1 MRTIQWLWRIRSLPK
16 LKAPYQLIKRTLLD
30 PRNKPTAR
38 ACSWSESLRRAAT
51 CHYHSKVHG
60 KLKFSLKIAQ
70 LTALLISLT
79 CTLHAQQKSDASQ
92 SPVNAA
98 AYRVGERLTY
108 NVSFSQF
115 VSAAHV
121 ELFVAGRGTFFNRE
135 GIQLRAHA
143 ETSGVVNVAVVAVT
157 YDYTTYVDPA
167 TGLPFR
173 AQQLVREAD
182 RTFDSAS
189 DYNQPAGISALPA
202 QAGTG
207 VSPGTYDLLSALY
220 RVRALPLVDGAS
232 YFITVRNAGDEYQAE
247 VKVTG
252 HQVIKTG
259 VGSFST
265 VITRLNVKGGHEENI
280 RIYFSD
286 DERHV
291 PVLVTA
297 KQQYGE
303 IRAEL
308 VASEFVAP
316 PKPSPAKALPTPP
329 PTTAPDLRVPGTPQ
343 RTAGGNQSSPASAE
357 GGDTLPPDLPF
368 KVGEQLN
375 YQVYLANGAQPVGT
389 ISFAVR
395 ARGRYFNLNGLFFSA
410 SAQTSGALARAF
422 PVGDQVNSYV
432 DPATLLPFRTEL
444 SMSEG
449 KHRTNRSYNLD
460 QNRGA
465 AVSDS
470 RERIDIPVGTHDLVS
485 LVYAI
490 RTFSLT
496 PPKRNA
502 ISIMATARPRTL
514 FITSLRREMIEVSG
528 QSISA
533 IQLSLTT
540 DDPQADKLQMRMWV
554 GDDTRHLPLR
564 FTAVTELG
572 PVRAD
577 LVIVPAPPQ

>member
-1 MRTIQWLWRIRSLPK
+1 M
-16 LKAPYQLIKRTLLD
+16 KRTLLN
-30 PRNKPTAR
+30 RGNKLAAKAFR
-38 ACSWSESLRRAAT
+38 LSESLRRAAA

-60 KLKFSLKIAQ
+60 QLKFSIRIAQ

-79 CTLHAQQKSDASQ
+79 CTLHAQQKSEASQ
-92 SPVNAA
+92 SPFNAA

-121 ELFVAGRGTFFNRE
+121 ELLVAGRGTFFNRE

-143 ETSGVVNVAVVAVT
+143 ETSGVVNVAVFAINN
-157 YDYTTYVDPA
+157 DYATDVDPA

-173 AQQLVREAD
+173 AQQVVRAAD
-182 RTFDSAS
+182 RASDSTS
-189 DYNQPAGISALPA
+189 DYNQPAGIAALPSPP
-202 QAGTG
+202 GTG
-207 VSPGTYDLLSALY
+207 VFSGTYDLLSALY

-232 YFITVRNAGDEYQAE
+232 YFVTVRNAADEYQAE

-259 VGSFST
+259 VGSFNT
-265 VITRLNVKGGHEENI
+265 IVTRVMVKGRHDDNL

-291 PVLVTA
+291 PVIATA
-297 KQQYGE
+297 KSQGGE

-308 VASEFVAP
+308 VASEFVTAAR
-316 PKPSPAKALPTPP
+316 SGEAKAAATPTPI
-329 PTTAPDLRVPGTPQ
+329 TAPDLRIPGRPP
-343 RTAGGNQSSPASAE
+343 TAAGNNQPASPST
-357 GGDTLPPDLPF
+357 GTGDQLPPDLPF

-410 SAQTSGALARAF
+410 AAQTSGPGARAF
-422 PVGDQVNSYV
+422 PVNDLINSYV
-432 DPATLLPFRTEL
+432 DPTTLFPFRTEL
-444 SMSEG
+444 NMSEG
-449 KHRTNRSYNLD
+449 RHRTNRSYNLD

-465 AVSDS
+465 AVSES
-470 RERIDIPVGTHDLVS
+470 RERVEIPIGTHDLVS

-490 RTFSLT
+490 RTFDLS
-496 PPKRNA
+496 PQRQNA

-514 FITSLRREMIEVSG
+514 LVKSQRRETIELNG
-528 QSISA
+528 QKLPA
-533 IQLSLTT
+533 LFLTLTT

-554 GDDTRHLPLR
+554 GDDSRHLPLR

-577 LVIVPAPPQ
+577 LVIAPTVPQ

>member
-1 MRTIQWLWRIRSLPK
+1 
-16 LKAPYQLIKRTLLD
+16 
-30 PRNKPTAR
+30 
-38 ACSWSESLRRAAT
+38 LRRAAA

-60 KLKFSLKIAQ
+60 QLKFSLKIAQ

-79 CTLHAQQKSDASQ
+79 CTLYAQPKGEASQ

-121 ELFVAGRGTFFNRE
+121 ELLVAGRGMFFNRE

-143 ETSGVVNVAVVAVT
+143 ETSGVVNVAVFAINN
-157 YDYTTYVDPA
+157 DYTTYVDPA

-173 AQQLVREAD
+173 AQQVVREAD
-182 RTFDSAS
+182 RASDSAS
-189 DYNQPAGISALPA
+189 DYNQPAGIAALPST
-202 QAGTG
+202 AGTG
-207 VSPGTYDLLSALY
+207 VFSGTYDLVSALY

-265 VITRLNVKGGHEENI
+265 IVTRVNVKGRHDDYL

-291 PVLVTA
+291 PVIVTA
-297 KQQYGE
+297 KQQGGE

-308 VASEFVAP
+308 VASEFVTAP
-316 PKPSPAKALPTPP
+316 GPSQAKAAPTLPT
-329 PTTAPDLRVPGTPQ
+329 TTAPDLRIPRPPRT
-343 RTAGGNQSSPASAE
+343 TAGNNQSSSSSPEA
-357 GGDTLPPDLPF
+357 GDPLPPDLPF

-395 ARGRYFNLNGLFFSA
+395 ARGRYFNLNGLLFSA
-410 SAQTSGALARAF
+410 AAQTSGVGARAF
-422 PVGDQVNSYV
+422 PVNDQMNSYV
-432 DPATLLPFRTEL
+432 DPTSLFPFRTEL
-444 SMSEG
+444 NMSEG
-449 KHRTNRSYNLD
+449 RHRTNRSYNLD

-470 RERIDIPVGTHDLVS
+470 RERIDIPVGTHDLIS

-490 RTFSLT
+490 RTFNLT

-514 FITSLRREMIEVSG
+514 FITSLRRETIEVSG
-528 QSISA
+528 QKVSA

-540 DDPQADKLQMRMWV
+540 DDPQPDKLQMRMWV

-577 LVIVPAPPQ
+577 LMIVPPAPQ

>member
-1 MRTIQWLWRIRSLPK
+1 M
-16 LKAPYQLIKRTLLD
+16 
-30 PRNKPTAR
+30 
-38 ACSWSESLRRAAT
+38 RRATA

-60 KLKFSLKIAQ
+60 QLKFSLKIAQ
-70 LTALLISLT
+70 LTALLISLIG
-79 CTLHAQQKSDASQ
+79 TLHAQQNSEASQ

-121 ELFVAGRGTFFNRE
+121 ELLVAGRGMFFNRE

-143 ETSGVVNVAVVAVT
+143 ETSGVVNVAVFAINN
-157 YDYTTYVDPA
+157 DYTTYVDPA

-173 AQQLVREAD
+173 AQQVVREAD
-182 RTFDSAS
+182 RASDSAS
-189 DYNQPAGISALPA
+189 DYNQPAGIAALPST
-202 QAGTG
+202 AGTG
-207 VSPGTYDLLSALY
+207 VFSGTYDLVSALY

-265 VITRLNVKGGHEENI
+265 IVTRVNVKGRHDDNL

-291 PVLVTA
+291 PVIVTA
-297 KQQYGE
+297 KQQGGE

-308 VASEFVAP
+308 VASEFVTAP
-316 PKPSPAKALPTPP
+316 GPSQAKAAPTLPT
-329 PTTAPDLRVPGTPQ
+329 TTAPDLRIPRPP
-343 RTAGGNQSSPASAE
+343 RTTAANNQSSSSPPEA
-357 GGDTLPPDLPF
+357 GDPLPPDLPF

-395 ARGRYFNLNGLFFSA
+395 ARGRYFNLNGLLFSA
-410 SAQTSGALARAF
+410 AAQTSGVGARAF
-422 PVGDQVNSYV
+422 PVNDQMNSYV
-432 DPATLLPFRTEL
+432 DPTSLFPFRTEL
-444 SMSEG
+444 NMSEG
-449 KHRTNRSYNLD
+449 RHRTNRSYNLD

-470 RERIDIPVGTHDLVS
+470 RERIDIPVGTHDLIS

-490 RTFSLT
+490 RTFNLT

-514 FITSLRREMIEVSG
+514 FITSLRRETIEVSG
-528 QSISA
+528 QKVSA

-540 DDPQADKLQMRMWV
+540 DDPQPDKLQMRMWV

-577 LVIVPAPPQ
+577 LMIVPPAPQ

>member
-1 MRTIQWLWRIRSLPK
+1 MRRV
-16 LKAPYQLIKRTLLD
+16 
-30 PRNKPTAR
+30 
-38 ACSWSESLRRAAT
+38 AA

-60 KLKFSLKIAQ
+60 QLKFSLKIAQ
-70 LTALLISLT
+70 LTALLVSLT
-79 CTLHAQQKSDASQ
+79 FTVHAQEKSAASQ
-92 SPVNAA
+92 SPFSPV

-143 ETSGVVNVAVVAVT
+143 ETNGVVNVAVFALNNDYVT
-157 YDYTTYVDPA
+157 YVNPTTGVPYR
-167 TGLPFR
+167 L
-173 AQQLVREAD
+173 QQVVREAD
-182 RTFDSAS
+182 RTSDSAS
-189 DYNQPAGISALPA
+189 DYNQPAGIAALPST
-202 QAGTG
+202 AGTG
-207 VSPGTYDLLSALY
+207 VFAGTYDWLSALY

-232 YFITVRNAGDEYQAE
+232 YVITVHNAGEEFQAE

-252 HQVIKTG
+252 HEVIKTG
-259 VGSFST
+259 VGFFNT
-265 VITRLNVKGGHEENI
+265 VVTRVNVKGRHDDNL
-280 RIYFSD
+280 RMYFSD

-291 PVLVTA
+291 PVIVTA
-297 KQQYGE
+297 KLQGGE

-308 VASEFVAP
+308 VASEFVTGLR
-316 PKPSPAKALPTPP
+316 SVEAKAAPTPT
-329 PTTAPDLRVPGTPQ
+329 PTTAPDLRIPVTPQ
-343 RTAGGNQSSPASAE
+343 TTPASKSSPTSADT
-357 GGDTLPPDLPF
+357 GDPLAPDLPF

-395 ARGRYFNLNGLFFSA
+395 ARGRYFNLNGLLFSA
-410 SAQTSGALARAF
+410 SAQTSGAGARAF
-422 PVGDQVNSYV
+422 PVNDLINSYV
-432 DPATLLPFRTEL
+432 DPATLFPFRTEL
-444 SMSEG
+444 NMNEG
-449 KHRTNRSYNLD
+449 RHRTNRSYNLD

-470 RERIDIPVGTHDLVS
+470 RERVDIPVGTHDLIS

-490 RTFSLT
+490 RTFNLT

-514 FITSLRREMIEVSG
+514 VVTSLRRETIEVSG
-528 QSISA
+528 QKVSA

-540 DDPQADKLQMRMWV
+540 DDPQPDKLQMRMWI
-554 GDDTRHLPLR
+554 GDDPRHLPLR
-564 FTAVTELG
+564 FTAVTEMG

-577 LVIVPAPPQ
+577 LVIVPAAPQ

>member
-1 MRTIQWLWRIRSLPK
+1 
-16 LKAPYQLIKRTLLD
+16 
-30 PRNKPTAR
+30 
-38 ACSWSESLRRAAT
+38 
-51 CHYHSKVHG
+51 VHG
-60 KLKFSLKIAQ
+60 QLNFSLKIAQ

-79 CTLHAQQKSDASQ
+79 GTLHAQQKSEASQ
-92 SPVNAA
+92 SPFNAA

-121 ELFVAGRGTFFNRE
+121 ELLVAGRGTFFNRE

-143 ETSGVVNVAVVAVT
+143 ETNGVVNVAVFAINS
-157 YDYTTYVDPA
+157 DYTTYVDPA

-173 AQQLVREAD
+173 AQEVVRGAS
-182 RTFDSAS
+182 RTSDSAS
-189 DYNQPAGISALPA
+189 DSNQPAGIAALPLP
-202 QAGTG
+202 AGTG
-207 VSPGTYDLLSALY
+207 IFPGTYDLLSALY

-232 YFITVRNAGDEYQAE
+232 YLVTLRNAGDEYQAE

-265 VITRLNVKGGHEENI
+265 VVTRVSVKGRHDDNI
-280 RIYFSD
+280 RVYFSD

-291 PVLVTA
+291 PVIVTA
-297 KQQYGE
+297 KQQGGE

-308 VASEFVAP
+308 VASEFIAAPRPGDAKAPRPPPATAVPDPRIPVAP
-316 PKPSPAKALPTPP
+316 Q
-329 PTTAPDLRVPGTPQ
+329 TTAER
-343 RTAGGNQSSPASAE
+343 NQSSPSSAE
-357 GGDTLPPDLPF
+357 ARDPLPPDLPF

-395 ARGRYFNLNGLFFSA
+395 ARGRYFNLNGLFLSA
-410 SAQTSGALARAF
+410 AAQTSGAGARLF
-422 PVGDQVNSYV
+422 PVSDQVNSYV
-432 DPATLLPFRTEL
+432 DPTSLLPFRTEL
-444 SMSEG
+444 NMSEG
-449 KHRTNRSYNLD
+449 RHRTNRSYNLD

-465 AVSDS
+465 AVADN
-470 RERIDIPVGTHDLVS
+470 RERIDIPVGTHDLLS

-490 RTFSLT
+490 RTFDLSR
-496 PPKRNA
+496 KNNA

-514 FITSLRREMIEVSG
+514 VITSLRRETIEVSG
-528 QSISA
+528 QKVSA

-540 DDPQADKLQMRMWV
+540 DDPQADKLQIRMWV

>member
-1 MRTIQWLWRIRSLPK
+1 M
-16 LKAPYQLIKRTLLD
+16 
-30 PRNKPTAR
+30 
-38 ACSWSESLRRAAT
+38 RRAGA

-60 KLKFSLKIAQ
+60 QLKFSLKIAQ
-70 LTALLISLT
+70 LTVLLISLT
-79 CTLHAQQKSDASQ
+79 GPLHAQQKSEASQ
-92 SPVNAA
+92 SPFNPA

-143 ETSGVVNVAVVAVT
+143 ETSGVVNVAVFAINN
-157 YDYTTYVDPA
+157 DYATYVDPA
-167 TGLPFR
+167 TGFPFR
-173 AQQLVREAD
+173 VQQVVREAG
-182 RTFDSAS
+182 RASDSTS
-189 DYNQPAGISALPA
+189 DYNQPAGIAALPSPA
-202 QAGTG
+202 ATG
-207 VSPGTYDLLSALY
+207 VFSGAYDLLSALY
-220 RVRALPLVDGAS
+220 RVRALPLADGAS
-232 YFITVRNAGDEYQAE
+232 YFITVHNAGDEYQAE

-259 VGSFST
+259 VGSFNT
-265 VITRLNVKGGHEENI
+265 IVTRVNVKGRHDDNL

-291 PVLVTA
+291 PVIVTA
-297 KQQYGE
+297 KQQGGE

-308 VASEFVAP
+308 VASEFVTAP
-316 PKPSPAKALPTPP
+316 GRGEAKAAPTPTP
-329 PTTAPDLRVPGTPQ
+329 ITAPDLRIPVRPQ
-343 RTAGGNQSSPASAE
+343 TTTANNQSSSSATE
-357 GGDTLPPDLPF
+357 SGDPLPPDLPF

-395 ARGRYFNLNGLFFSA
+395 ARGRYFNLNGLLFSA
-410 SAQTSGALARAF
+410 AAQTSGPGARAF
-422 PVGDQVNSYV
+422 PVNDLINSYV
-432 DPATLLPFRTEL
+432 DPATLFPFRTEL
-444 SMSEG
+444 NMNEG
-449 KHRTNRSYNLD
+449 RHRTSRSYNLD

-470 RERIDIPVGTHDLVS
+470 RERIDIPVGTHDLIS

-490 RTFSLT
+490 RTFNLT

-514 FITSLRREMIEVSG
+514 FVTSLRRETIEVSG
-528 QSISA
+528 QKVSA

-577 LVIVPAPPQ
+577 LVIVPTTPQ

>member
-1 MRTIQWLWRIRSLPK
+1 
-16 LKAPYQLIKRTLLD
+16 
-30 PRNKPTAR
+30 
-38 ACSWSESLRRAAT
+38 
-51 CHYHSKVHG
+51 VHG
-60 KLKFSLKIAQ
+60 QLKFSLKIAQ

-79 CTLHAQQKSDASQ
+79 GTLHAQQKSEASQ
-92 SPVNAA
+92 SPFNAA

-121 ELFVAGRGTFFNRE
+121 ELLVAARGTFFNRE

-143 ETSGVVNVAVVAVT
+143 ETSGVVNVAVFAINN
-157 YDYTTYVDPA
+157 DYTTYVDPA

-182 RTFDSAS
+182 RSSDSAS
-189 DYNQPAGISALPA
+189 DYNQPAGIAALPSP
-202 QAGTG
+202 AGTG
-207 VSPGTYDLLSALY
+207 VFAGTYDLLSALY

-247 VKVTG
+247 VRVTG

-259 VGSFST
+259 VGSFNT
-265 VITRLNVKGGHEENI
+265 IVTRLNVKGRHDDNI

-297 KQQYGE
+297 KQQGSE

-308 VASEFVAP
+308 VASEFVSPPRPSEAKAS
-316 PKPSPAKALPTPP
+316 PKPAPTSV
-329 PTTAPDLRVPGTPQ
+329 PDPRIPITP
-343 RTAGGNQSSPASAE
+343 RTAAGNNQPSPSSAE
-357 GGDTLPPDLPF
+357 TSDPLPPDLPF

-375 YQVYLANGAQPVGT
+375 YQVYLANSAQLVGT

-410 SAQTSGALARAF
+410 SAQTSGAGARAF
-422 PVGDQVNSYV
+422 PVNDQINSYV
-432 DPATLLPFRTEL
+432 DPTTLLPFRTEL
-444 SMSEG
+444 GMSEG

-470 RERIDIPVGTHDLVS
+470 RERIDIPVGTHDLIS

-490 RTFSLT
+490 RTFNLT

-502 ISIMATARPRTL
+502 ISILATARPRTL
-514 FITSLRREMIEVSG
+514 FITSLRRETIEVSG
-528 QSISA
+528 QNVSA

-540 DDPQADKLQMRMWV
+540 DDPQGDKLQIRIWV

-577 LVIVPAPPQ
+577 LVIVPATPQ

>member
-1 MRTIQWLWRIRSLPK
+1 M
-16 LKAPYQLIKRTLLD
+16 
-30 PRNKPTAR
+30 
-38 ACSWSESLRRAAT
+38 
-51 CHYHSKVHG
+51 
-60 KLKFSLKIAQ
+60 
-70 LTALLISLT
+70 
-79 CTLHAQQKSDASQ
+79 
-92 SPVNAA
+92 
-98 AYRVGERLTY
+98 
-108 NVSFSQF
+108 
-115 VSAAHV
+115 
-121 ELFVAGRGTFFNRE
+121 
-135 GIQLRAHA
+135 
-143 ETSGVVNVAVVAVT
+143 NVAVFAINN
-157 YDYTTYVDPA
+157 DYTTYVDPA

-173 AQQLVREAD
+173 AQQVVREAD
-182 RTFDSAS
+182 RTSDSAS
-189 DYNQPAGISALPA
+189 DYNQPAGIAALPS

-207 VSPGTYDLLSALY
+207 VFPGTYDLVSALY

-232 YFITVRNAGDEYQAE
+232 YFITIRNAGDEYQAE
-247 VKVTG
+247 VKVSG

-259 VGSFST
+259 VGSFNT
-265 VITRLNVKGGHEENI
+265 VVTRVNVKGRHDNNL

-291 PVLVTA
+291 PVIVTA
-297 KQQYGE
+297 KEQSGE

-308 VASEFVAP
+308 VASEFVTAAR
-316 PKPSPAKALPTPP
+316 PSEAKASPTPT
-329 PTTAPDLRVPGTPQ
+329 PTSVPDPRIPATP
-343 RTAGGNQSSPASAE
+343 RTAGNRQRSPSSAE
-357 GGDTLPPDLPF
+357 AGDPLPPDLPF

-395 ARGRYFNLNGLFFSA
+395 ARGRYFNLNGLLFSA
-410 SAQTSGALARAF
+410 SAQTSGAGARAF
-422 PVGDQVNSYV
+422 PVNDQVNSYV
-432 DPATLLPFRTEL
+432 DPTSLLPFRTEL
-444 SMSEG
+444 NMSEG
-449 KHRTNRSYNLD
+449 RHRTNRSYNLD

-490 RTFSLT
+490 RTFNLT

-514 FITSLRREMIEVSG
+514 FVTSLRRETIEVSG
-528 QSISA
+528 QNISA

-577 LVIVPAPPQ
+577 LVIVPARPQ

>member
-1 MRTIQWLWRIRSLPK
+1 
-16 LKAPYQLIKRTLLD
+16 
-30 PRNKPTAR
+30 
-38 ACSWSESLRRAAT
+38 LRRVAAY
-51 CHYHSKVHG
+51 HYHSKVHG
-60 KLKFSLKIAQ
+60 QLKFSLKIAQ

-79 CTLHAQQKSDASQ
+79 GTLHAQQKNAASQ
-92 SPVNAA
+92 SPFNPA

-115 VSAAHV
+115 VSAAHI

-143 ETSGVVNVAVVAVT
+143 ETNGVVNVAVFAINN
-157 YDYTTYVDPA
+157 DYATYVDPA

-173 AQQLVREAD
+173 AQQVVREAG
-182 RTFDSAS
+182 RASDSTT
-189 DYNQPAGISALPA
+189 DYNQPAGIAALPSP
-202 QAGTG
+202 AGTG
-207 VSPGTYDLLSALY
+207 VFAGTYDLLSALY

-232 YFITVRNAGDEYQAE
+232 YLITVQNAGNEYQAE

-259 VGSFST
+259 VGSFNT
-265 VITRLNVKGGHEENI
+265 IVTRLNVKGWHDDNT
-280 RIYFSD
+280 RMYFSD

-291 PVLVTA
+291 PVIVTA
-297 KQQYGE
+297 KQQGGE

-308 VASEFVAP
+308 VASELVTAP
-316 PKPSPAKALPTPP
+316 GRGEAKAAPTPK
-329 PTTAPDLRVPGTPQ
+329 PTTAPDLRIPVTPP
-343 RTAGGNQSSPASAE
+343 TTNNQSSSSSTDP
-357 GGDTLPPDLPF
+357 GDPLPPDLPF

-375 YQVYLANGAQPVGT
+375 YQVFLANGAQPVGT

-395 ARGRYFNLNGLFFSA
+395 ARGRYFNLNGLLFSA
-410 SAQTSGALARAF
+410 AAQTSGAGARAF
-422 PVGDQVNSYV
+422 PVNDLINSYV
-432 DPATLLPFRTEL
+432 DPTTLFPFRTEL
-444 SMSEG
+444 GMSEG
-449 KHRTNRSYNLD
+449 RHRTNRSYNLD

-470 RERIDIPVGTHDLVS
+470 RERVDIPVGTHDLIS

-490 RTFSLT
+490 RTFNLT

-514 FITSLRREMIEVSG
+514 FVTSLRRETIEVSG
-528 QSISA
+528 QKISA

-540 DDPQADKLQMRMWV
+540 DDAQPDKLQMRMWV

-577 LVIVPAPPQ
+577 LVIAPTTSQ

>member
-1 MRTIQWLWRIRSLPK
+1 
-16 LKAPYQLIKRTLLD
+16 
-30 PRNKPTAR
+30 
-38 ACSWSESLRRAAT
+38 
-51 CHYHSKVHG
+51 VHG
-60 KLKFSLKIAQ
+60 QLKFSLKLAQ
-70 LTALLISLT
+70 LLVLLISLT
-79 CTLHAQQKSDASQ
+79 CALHAQQKSEASQ
-92 SPVNAA
+92 SPFNAA
-98 AYRVGERLTY
+98 AFRVGERLTY

-143 ETSGVVNVAVVAVT
+143 ETSGVVNVAVFAINN
-157 YDYTTYVDPA
+157 DYTTYVDPA

-173 AQQLVREAD
+173 AQQAVREAD
-182 RTFDSAS
+182 RMSDSAS
-189 DYNQPAGISALPA
+189 DYNQPAGIAALPS

-207 VSPGTYDLLSALY
+207 VFPGTYDLLSALY
-220 RVRALPLVDGAS
+220 RVRALPLVDGAA
-232 YFITVRNAGDEYQAE
+232 YFITVRNAGDEYKVE
-247 VKVTG
+247 VKVAG

-259 VGSFST
+259 VGSFNT
-265 VITRLNVKGGHEENI
+265 IVTRVNVKGRHDDNI

-291 PVLVTA
+291 PVIVTA
-297 KQQYGE
+297 KQQGGE

-316 PKPSPAKALPTPP
+316 PKSSEAKVSPKPT
-329 PTTAPDLRVPGTPQ
+329 PTTAPDPRIPLTPRTTPGT
-343 RTAGGNQSSPASAE
+343 NQPSPSSAE
-357 GGDTLPPDLPF
+357 ASDPLPADLPF

-375 YQVYLANGAQPVGT
+375 YQVYLANSAQPVGT

-395 ARGRYFNLNGLFFSA
+395 ARGRYFNLNGLFLSA
-410 SAQTSGALARAF
+410 AAQTSGPGARLF
-422 PVGDQVNSYV
+422 PVSDQVNSYV
-432 DPATLLPFRTEL
+432 DPTSLLPFRTEL
-444 SMSEG
+444 NMSEG
-449 KHRTNRSYNLD
+449 RHRTSRSYNLD

-465 AVSDS
+465 AVADN

-490 RTFSLT
+490 RTFDLSR
-496 PPKRNA
+496 KHNA

-514 FITSLRREMIEVSG
+514 VITSLRRETIEVGG
-528 QSISA
+528 QKVAA

-577 LVIVPAPPQ
+577 LVIVPTTPQ

>member
-1 MRTIQWLWRIRSLPK
+1 M
-16 LKAPYQLIKRTLLD
+16 
-30 PRNKPTAR
+30 
-38 ACSWSESLRRAAT
+38 
-51 CHYHSKVHG
+51 HG
-60 KLKFSLKIAQ
+60 QLKFSLKIAQ
-70 LTALLISLT
+70 LTALLISLS
-79 CTLHAQQKSDASQ
+79 CTLHAQQKSEASP
-92 SPVNAA
+92 SPFNAA

-121 ELFVAGRGTFFNRE
+121 ELLVAGRGTFFNRE

-143 ETSGVVNVAVVAVT
+143 ETSGVVNVAVFAINN
-157 YDYTTYVDPA
+157 DYTTYVDPA

-173 AQQLVREAD
+173 AQQVVREAH
-182 RTFDSAS
+182 RTSDSAS

-202 QAGTG
+202 QTGTG
-207 VSPGTYDLLSALY
+207 VFPGTYDLLSALY

-247 VKVTG
+247 VRVTG

-265 VITRLNVKGGHEENI
+265 IVTRLNVKNRHDDNI

-291 PVLVTA
+291 PVIVTA
-297 KQQYGE
+297 KQQGGE

-316 PKPSPAKALPTPP
+316 PKPSEAKASPTPP
-329 PTTAPDLRVPGTPQ
+329 RTAPDLRIPATP
-343 RTAGGNQSSPASAE
+343 RTTAGRNQSSPTSAE
-357 GGDTLPPDLPF
+357 AGDPLPPDLPF

-395 ARGRYFNLNGLFFSA
+395 AHGRYFNLDGLFFSA
-410 SAQTSGALARAF
+410 AAQTSGAGARVF
-422 PVGDQVNSYV
+422 PVSDQINSYV
-432 DPATLLPFRTEL
+432 DPTTLLPFRTEL
-444 SMSEG
+444 NMSEG
-449 KHRTNRSYNLD
+449 RHRTNRSYNLD

-502 ISIMATARPRTL
+502 ISILATARPRTL
-514 FITSLRREMIEVSG
+514 FITSLRRETIEVSG
-528 QSISA
+528 QKVSA

-540 DDPQADKLQMRMWV
+540 DDPQADKLQIRMWV
-554 GDDTRHLPLR
+554 GDDPRHLPLR

-577 LVIVPAPPQ
+577 LVIVPATPQ

>member
-1 MRTIQWLWRIRSLPK
+1 M
-16 LKAPYQLIKRTLLD
+16 
-30 PRNKPTAR
+30 
-38 ACSWSESLRRAAT
+38 RRAAA

-60 KLKFSLKIAQ
+60 QLKFSLKISQ

-79 CTLHAQQKSDASQ
+79 CTLHAQQKSEASQ
-92 SPVNAA
+92 SPFNAA

-121 ELFVAGRGTFFNRE
+121 ELFVAGWGTFFNRE

-143 ETSGVVNVAVVAVT
+143 ETNGVVNVALFAINN
-157 YDYTTYVDPA
+157 DYATYVDPA

-173 AQQLVREAD
+173 AQQVVREAD
-182 RTFDSAS
+182 RTSDSAS
-189 DYNQPAGISALPA
+189 DYNQPAGIAALPSP
-202 QAGTG
+202 AGTG
-207 VSPGTYDLLSALY
+207 VFPGTYDLLSALY

-247 VKVTG
+247 VKITG

-259 VGSFST
+259 VGSFNT
-265 VITRLNVKGGHEENI
+265 IVTRVTVKGRHDDDV

-291 PVLVTA
+291 PVIVTA
-297 KQQYGE
+297 KRQGSE

-308 VASEFVAP
+308 VASEFVTAP
-316 PKPSPAKALPTPP
+316 GPREAKPSPKPT
-329 PTTAPDLRVPGTPQ
+329 PTTAPDLRIPVKPQ
-343 RTAGGNQSSPASAE
+343 TRTAGNQSSPSSAE
-357 GGDTLPPDLPF
+357 AGDPLPPDLPF

-410 SAQTSGALARAF
+410 AAQTSGAGARAF
-422 PVGDQVNSYV
+422 PVNDQINSYV

-490 RTFSLT
+490 RTFNLT

-502 ISIMATARPRTL
+502 ISILATARPRTL
-514 FITSLRREMIEVSG
+514 FVTSLRRETIEVSG
-528 QSISA
+528 QQVSA

-540 DDPQADKLQMRMWV
+540 DDPQGDKLQMRMWV

-572 PVRAD
+572 LVRAD
-577 LVIVPAPPQ
+577 LVIVPTTPQ

>member
-1 MRTIQWLWRIRSLPK
+1 
-16 LKAPYQLIKRTLLD
+16 
-30 PRNKPTAR
+30 
-38 ACSWSESLRRAAT
+38 LRRAAA

-60 KLKFSLKIAQ
+60 QLKFSLKIAQ

-79 CTLHAQQKSDASQ
+79 CTLHAQQKSETPQ

-121 ELFVAGRGTFFNRE
+121 ELLVAGRGMFFNRE

-143 ETSGVVNVAVVAVT
+143 ETSGVVNVAVFAINN
-157 YDYTTYVDPA
+157 DYTTYVDPA

-173 AQQLVREAD
+173 AQQVVREAD
-182 RTFDSAS
+182 RASDSAS
-189 DYNQPAGISALPA
+189 DYNQPAGIAALPST
-202 QAGTG
+202 AGTG
-207 VSPGTYDLLSALY
+207 VFSGTYDLVSALY
-220 RVRALPLVDGAS
+220 RVRALPLVDGVS

-247 VKVTG
+247 VRVTG
-252 HQVIKTG
+252 HQVVKTG

-265 VITRLNVKGGHEENI
+265 IVTRVNVKGRHDDNI

-291 PVLVTA
+291 PVIVTA
-297 KQQYGE
+297 KRQGGE

-308 VASEFVAP
+308 VASEFVTAP
-316 PKPSPAKALPTPP
+316 RPSETKASPIPP
-329 PTTAPDLRVPGTPQ
+329 PPTAPDLRIPARPQ
-343 RTAGGNQSSPASAE
+343 TTAGSNQSSSSSPEAGE
-357 GGDTLPPDLPF
+357 PLPPDLPF

-375 YQVYLANGAQPVGT
+375 YRVYLANGAQPVGT

-395 ARGRYFNLNGLFFSA
+395 ARGRYFNLNGLLFSA
-410 SAQTSGALARAF
+410 AAQTSGAGARAF
-422 PVGDQVNSYV
+422 PVNDQMNSYV
-432 DPATLLPFRTEL
+432 DPTSLLPFRTEL
-444 SMSEG
+444 NMSEG
-449 KHRTNRSYNLD
+449 RHRTNRSYNLD

-470 RERIDIPVGTHDLVS
+470 RERIDIPVGTHDLIS

-490 RTFSLT
+490 RTFNLT

-514 FITSLRREMIEVSG
+514 FITSLRRETIEVSG
-528 QSISA
+528 QKVSA

-577 LVIVPAPPQ
+577 LMIVPPTPQ

>member
-1 MRTIQWLWRIRSLPK
+1 MRH
-16 LKAPYQLIKRTLLD
+16 
-30 PRNKPTAR
+30 
-38 ACSWSESLRRAAT
+38 AAA
-51 CHYHSKVHG
+51 CHYHSKVQG
-60 KLKFSLKIAQ
+60 QLKFSRKIAQ

-79 CTLHAQQKSDASQ
+79 CTLHAQQKSEASQ
-92 SPVNAA
+92 SPFNDA

-121 ELFVAGRGTFFNRE
+121 ELLVAGRGTFFNRDA
-135 GIQLRAHA
+135 IQLRAHA
-143 ETSGVVNVAVVAVT
+143 ETSGVVNVAVFAINN
-157 YDYTTYVDPA
+157 DYTTYVDPT

-173 AQQLVREAD
+173 AQKVVREAN
-182 RTFDSAS
+182 RTSDSAS
-189 DYNQPAGISALPA
+189 DYNQPAGIAALPS
-202 QAGTG
+202 QAGPG
-207 VSPGTYDLLSALY
+207 VFPGTYDLLSALY

-232 YFITVRNAGDEYQAE
+232 YFITVRNGGDEYQAE

-265 VITRLNVKGGHEENI
+265 IVTRLNVKNRHDDNI

-291 PVLVTA
+291 PVIVTA
-297 KQQYGE
+297 KQQGGE

-316 PKPSPAKALPTPP
+316 PKPSEAKASPTPL
-329 PTTAPDLRVPGTPQ
+329 TTAPDLRIPVTPQ
-343 RTAGGNQSSPASAE
+343 PTAGRNQSSSSSAE
-357 GGDTLPPDLPF
+357 AGDPLPPDLPF

-375 YQVYLANGAQPVGT
+375 YQVYLANSAQPVGT

-395 ARGRYFNLNGLFFSA
+395 ARGRYFNLNGLLFSA
-410 SAQTSGALARAF
+410 AAQTSGSGAQVF
-422 PVGDQVNSYV
+422 PVNDQINSYV
-432 DPATLLPFRTEL
+432 NPTTLLPFRTEL
-444 SMSEG
+444 TMSEG

-465 AVSDS
+465 ALSDS

-490 RTFSLT
+490 RTFNLT

-502 ISIMATARPRTL
+502 ISILATARPRTL
-514 FITSLRREMIEVSG
+514 FITSLRRETIEVSG
-528 QSISA
+528 QTVSA

-540 DDPQADKLQMRMWV
+540 DDPQADKLQIRMWV

-577 LVIVPAPPQ
+577 LVIVPASPQ

>member
-1 MRTIQWLWRIRSLPK
+1 
-16 LKAPYQLIKRTLLD
+16 
-30 PRNKPTAR
+30 
-38 ACSWSESLRRAAT
+38 LRRAAA
-51 CHYHSKVHG
+51 CHYHSKVHR

-70 LTALLISLT
+70 LTALLVSLT
-79 CTLHAQQKSDASQ
+79 CTVNAQQKSEASQ
-92 SPVNAA
+92 SPFNAA

-121 ELFVAGRGTFFNRE
+121 ELFVAGRGTFFDRE

-143 ETSGVVNVAVVAVT
+143 ETSGVVNVAVFAINN
-157 YDYTTYVDPA
+157 DYTTFVDPA

-173 AQQLVREAD
+173 TQQVVREAD
-182 RTFDSAS
+182 RTSDSAS
-189 DYNQPAGISALPA
+189 DYNQPAGIAALPA
-202 QAGTG
+202 QAGAG
-207 VSPGTYDLLSALY
+207 VFPGRYDLLSALY

-247 VKVTG
+247 VKVSG

-265 VITRLNVKGGHEENI
+265 IVTRLSVKGRHDDNI

-286 DERHV
+286 DERHL
-291 PVLVTA
+291 PVIVTA
-297 KQQYGE
+297 KQQGGE

-316 PKPSPAKALPTPP
+316 PRPREARASPTPP
-329 PTTAPDLRVPGTPQ
+329 TTSVPDPRIPVTPQTTAGR
-343 RTAGGNQSSPASAE
+343 NQSSPSSPE
-357 GGDTLPPDLPF
+357 TGDPLPPDLPF

-375 YQVYLANGAQPVGT
+375 YQVYLANAPQTVGT

-395 ARGRYFNLNGLFFSA
+395 ARGRYFNLNGLLFSA
-410 SAQTSGALARAF
+410 AAQTSGAGARAF
-422 PVGDQVNSYV
+422 PVNDQINSYV
-432 DPATLLPFRTEL
+432 DPTTLFPFRTEL

-465 AVSDS
+465 GYVSDS

-490 RTFSLT
+490 RTFNLT

-502 ISIMATARPRTL
+502 ISILATARPRTL
-514 FITSLRREMIEVSG
+514 FITSLRRETIEVSG
-528 QSISA
+528 QKVSA

-540 DDPQADKLQMRMWV
+540 DDPQTDRLQIRMWV
-554 GDDTRHLPLR
+554 GDDPRHLPLR

-577 LVIVPAPPQ
+577 LVIVPATPQ

>member
-1 MRTIQWLWRIRSLPK
+1 
-16 LKAPYQLIKRTLLD
+16 
-30 PRNKPTAR
+30 
-38 ACSWSESLRRAAT
+38 LRRVAA
-51 CHYHSKVHG
+51 CRYHSKVHG
-60 KLKFSLKIAQ
+60 QLKFSLKLAQ
-70 LTALLISLT
+70 LLVLLISLT
-79 CTLHAQQKSDASQ
+79 CTLHAQQKSEASQ
-92 SPVNAA
+92 SPFNAA

-143 ETSGVVNVAVVAVT
+143 ETNGVVNVAVFAINN
-157 YDYTTYVDPA
+157 DYTTYVDPA

-182 RTFDSAS
+182 RMSDSAS
-189 DYNQPAGISALPA
+189 DYNQPAGIAALPSP
-202 QAGTG
+202 AGTG
-207 VSPGTYDLLSALY
+207 VFPGTYDLLSALY

-232 YFITVRNAGDEYQAE
+232 YFIIVRNAGVEYKVE

-259 VGSFST
+259 VGSFNT
-265 VITRLNVKGGHEENI
+265 IATRVNVKGRHDDNI

-291 PVLVTA
+291 PVIVTA
-297 KQQYGE
+297 KEQGGE

-308 VASEFVAP
+308 VASEFVGP
-316 PKPSPAKALPTPP
+316 SKPSEAKASPTPP
-329 PTTAPDLRVPGTPQ
+329 ATSVPDPRIPVTP
-343 RTAGGNQSSPASAE
+343 RRSAGSKPPSSSAE
-357 GGDTLPPDLPF
+357 VGDPLPADLPF

-375 YQVYLANGAQPVGT
+375 YQVYLANSAQPVGT

-395 ARGRYFNLNGLFFSA
+395 ARGRYFNLNGLFLSA
-410 SAQTSGALARAF
+410 SAQTSGPGARLF
-422 PVGDQVNSYV
+422 PVSDQVNSYV
-432 DPATLLPFRTEL
+432 DPTSLLPFRTEL
-444 SMSEG
+444 NMSEG
-449 KHRTNRSYNLD
+449 RHRTNRSYNLD

-465 AVSDS
+465 AVADN

-490 RTFSLT
+490 RTFDLSR
-496 PPKRNA
+496 KHNA

-514 FITSLRREMIEVSG
+514 FITSLRRETIEVSG
-528 QSISA
+528 QKVSA

-577 LVIVPAPPQ
+577 LVIVPTTPQ

>member
-1 MRTIQWLWRIRSLPK
+1 M
-16 LKAPYQLIKRTLLD
+16 RTLLD
-30 PRNKPTAR
+30 PWNKPAAEAFR
-38 ACSWSESLRRAAT
+38 WIESLRRAAAYR
-51 CHYHSKVHG
+51 YHSKVQG
-60 KLKFSLKIAQ
+60 QLKFSLKIAQ
-70 LTALLISLT
+70 LTALLISLIG
-79 CTLHAQQKSDASQ
+79 TLHAQQKSEASQ
-92 SPVNAA
+92 SPFNTA

-121 ELFVAGRGTFFNRE
+121 ECLVAGRGTFFNRE

-143 ETSGVVNVAVVAVT
+143 ETSGVVNVAVFAINN
-157 YDYTTYVDPA
+157 DYATYVDPA

-173 AQQLVREAD
+173 AQQVVREAD
-182 RTFDSAS
+182 RTSDSAS
-189 DYNQPAGISALPA
+189 DYNQPAGIAALPSS
-202 QAGTG
+202 AGTG
-207 VSPGTYDLLSALY
+207 VFPGTYDLLSALY
-220 RVRALPLVDGAS
+220 RVRALPLVDGAA
-232 YFITVRNAGDEYQAE
+232 YFITVRNAGDEHQAE

-259 VGSFST
+259 VGSFNT
-265 VITRLNVKGGHEENI
+265 IVTRVKVKGRPDDNI

-297 KQQYGE
+297 KGQGSE

-308 VASEFVAP
+308 VASEFVTP
-316 PKPSPAKALPTPP
+316 PGPRGAKASPTPA
-329 PTTAPDLRVPGTPQ
+329 PTTAPDLRIPVKPQ
-343 RTAGGNQSSPASAE
+343 TTTGSNQASPSSAE
-357 GGDTLPPDLPF
+357 TGDPLPPDLPF

-375 YQVYLANGAQPVGT
+375 YQVYLASSAQPVGT

-395 ARGRYFNLNGLFFSA
+395 ARGRYFNLNGLFLSA
-410 SAQTSGALARAF
+410 AAQTSGAGARLF
-422 PVGDQVNSYV
+422 PVSDQVNSYV
-432 DPATLLPFRTEL
+432 DPTSLLPFRTEL

-449 KHRTNRSYNLD
+449 LHRTNRSYNLD

-465 AVSDS
+465 AVADN

-490 RTFSLT
+490 RTFDLSR
-496 PPKRNA
+496 KHNA

-514 FITSLRREMIEVSG
+514 VVTSLRRETIEVSG
-528 QSISA
+528 QKVSA

-577 LVIVPAPPQ
+577 LVIVPATPQ

>member
-1 MRTIQWLWRIRSLPK
+1 M
-16 LKAPYQLIKRTLLD
+16 
-30 PRNKPTAR
+30 
-38 ACSWSESLRRAAT
+38 
-51 CHYHSKVHG
+51 HG
-60 KLKFSLKIAQ
+60 KLRFSLKIAQ
-70 LTALLISLT
+70 LTALLVSLT
-79 CTLHAQQKSDASQ
+79 CTLNAQQKSEATQ
-92 SPVNAA
+92 SPFNAA

-121 ELFVAGRGTFFNRE
+121 ELYVAGRGTFFNRE

-143 ETSGVVNVAVVAVT
+143 ETTGVVNVALFAINN
-157 YDYTTYVDPA
+157 DYATYVDPA

-173 AQQLVREAD
+173 AQQVVREAG
-182 RTFDSAS
+182 RTSDSAS
-189 DYNQPAGISALPA
+189 DYNQPAGIAALPA
-202 QAGTG
+202 QVGTG
-207 VSPGTYDLLSALY
+207 VFPGTYDLLSALY

-232 YFITVRNAGDEYQAE
+232 YFITVHNAGDEYQAE
-247 VKVTG
+247 VRVAG

-265 VITRLNVKGGHEENI
+265 VITRLNVKGRRDDNI

-297 KQQYGE
+297 KPQAGE

-308 VASEFVAP
+308 VGSELVVPAKPAASES
-316 PKPSPAKALPTPP
+316 KTSPTP
-329 PTTAPDLRVPGTPQ
+329 TTRVPDPRIPVTPQ
-343 RTAGGNQSSPASAE
+343 GPAGSNPSSSSSAE
-357 GGDTLPPDLPF
+357 VGGPLPPDFPF

-375 YQVYLANGAQPVGT
+375 YQVYLANGAAPVGT

-395 ARGRYFNLNGLFFSA
+395 ARGRYFNLNGLLFSA
-410 SAQTSGALARAF
+410 SAQTSGAGARVF
-422 PVGDQVNSYV
+422 FVNDQVNSYV
-432 DPATLLPFRTEL
+432 DPTTLLPFRTEL
-444 SMSEG
+444 NMSEG

-460 QNRGA
+460 QNRGS
-465 AVSDS
+465 AVADN
-470 RERIDIPVGTHDLVS
+470 RERIDIPVGTHDLIS

-490 RTFSLT
+490 RTFDLT

-514 FITSLRREMIEVSG
+514 FITSLRRETIEVSG
-528 QSISA
+528 QKVSA

-540 DDPQADKLQMRMWV
+540 DDPQTDRLQIRMWV
-554 GDDTRHLPLR
+554 GDDKRHLPLR

-577 LVIVPAPPQ
+577 LVIVPATPQ

>member
-1 MRTIQWLWRIRSLPK
+1 
-16 LKAPYQLIKRTLLD
+16 
-30 PRNKPTAR
+30 
-38 ACSWSESLRRAAT
+38 
-51 CHYHSKVHG
+51 VHG
-60 KLKFSLKIAQ
+60 QLKFSLKIAQ

-79 CTLHAQQKSDASQ
+79 CTLQAQQKSEASQ
-92 SPVNAA
+92 SPLNAA

-108 NVSFSQF
+108 DVSFSQF
-115 VSAAHV
+115 LSAAHV

-135 GIQLRAHA
+135 AIQLRAHA
-143 ETSGVVNVAVVAVT
+143 ETSGVVNVAVFAINN
-157 YDYTTYVDPA
+157 DYTTYVDPA

-173 AQQLVREAD
+173 AQQVVRNAD
-182 RTFDSAS
+182 RASDSAS
-189 DYNQPAGISALPA
+189 DYNQPAGISALPS

-207 VSPGTYDLLSALY
+207 VFPGTYDLVSALY

-232 YFITVRNAGDEYQAE
+232 YLITVRNAGEEYQAE
-247 VKVTG
+247 VRVTG

-265 VITRLNVKGGHEENI
+265 IVTRVNVRGRHDDNL

-291 PVLVTA
+291 PVIVTA
-297 KQQYGE
+297 KQQGGE

-308 VASEFVAP
+308 VASEFVTAP
-316 PKPSPAKALPTPP
+316 GPSQTKAAPTPTPISVPDPRLPVTPRTTAGNNQPSP
-329 PTTAPDLRVPGTPQ
+329 
-343 RTAGGNQSSPASAE
+343 SAE
-357 GGDTLPPDLPF
+357 TGDPLPPDLPF

-395 ARGRYFNLNGLFFSA
+395 ARGRYFNLNGLLFSA
-410 SAQTSGALARAF
+410 SAQTSGAGARAF
-422 PVGDQVNSYV
+422 PVNDQVNSYV

-449 KHRTNRSYNLD
+449 RHRTNRSYNLD

-490 RTFSLT
+490 RTFDLS
-496 PPKRNA
+496 PQRQNA
-502 ISIMATARPRTL
+502 ISFMATNRPRTL
-514 FITSLRREMIEVSG
+514 TVKSQRREIIELNG
-528 QSISA
+528 QKLPA
-533 IQLSLTT
+533 LFLTLTT
-540 DDPQADKLQMRMWV
+540 DDPQADKLQMRIWV

-577 LVIVPAPPQ
+577 LVIVPTTPQ

>member
-1 MRTIQWLWRIRSLPK
+1 
-16 LKAPYQLIKRTLLD
+16 
-30 PRNKPTAR
+30 
-38 ACSWSESLRRAAT
+38 
-51 CHYHSKVHG
+51 VHG
-60 KLKFSLKIAQ
+60 QLKFSLKIAQ
-70 LTALLISLT
+70 LLVLLISLT
-79 CTLHAQQKSDASQ
+79 CTLHAQQKSEASQ
-92 SPVNAA
+92 SPFNAA

-143 ETSGVVNVAVVAVT
+143 ETNGVVNVAVFAINN
-157 YDYTTYVDPA
+157 DYATYVDPT

-173 AQQLVREAD
+173 AQQDVREAD
-182 RTFDSAS
+182 RTSDSAS
-189 DYNQPAGISALPA
+189 DYNQPAGIAALPS

-207 VSPGTYDLLSALY
+207 VFPGTYDLLSALY

-232 YFITVRNAGDEYQAE
+232 YFITVRNAGVEYQAE

-265 VITRLNVKGGHEENI
+265 IVTRLNVKGRHDDNI

-291 PVLVTA
+291 PVIVTA
-297 KQQYGE
+297 KQQGGE

-316 PKPSPAKALPTPP
+316 PKPSEAKASPTPM
-329 PTTAPDLRVPGTPQ
+329 TTAPGLRIPVMPQ
-343 RTAGGNQSSPASAE
+343 TTAGRNQSSPSSAE
-357 GGDTLPPDLPF
+357 SGDPLPSDLPF

-389 ISFAVR
+389 ISFAVG
-395 ARGRYFNLNGLFFSA
+395 ARGRYFNLNGLLFSA
-410 SAQTSGALARAF
+410 AAKTSGAGAQAF
-422 PVGDQVNSYV
+422 PVNDQINSYV
-432 DPATLLPFRTEL
+432 DPTTLLPFRTEL
-444 SMSEG
+444 NMSEG

-490 RTFSLT
+490 RTFNLT

-502 ISIMATARPRTL
+502 ISILATARPRTL
-514 FITSLRREMIEVSG
+514 FITSLRRETIEVSG
-528 QSISA
+528 QKVSA

-540 DDPQADKLQMRMWV
+540 DDPQADKLQIRMWV
-554 GDDTRHLPLR
+554 GDDPRHLPLR

-577 LVIVPAPPQ
+577 LVIVPATPQ

>member
-1 MRTIQWLWRIRSLPK
+1 M
-16 LKAPYQLIKRTLLD
+16 
-30 PRNKPTAR
+30 
-38 ACSWSESLRRAAT
+38 
-51 CHYHSKVHG
+51 HG
-60 KLKFSLKIAQ
+60 QLKFSLKIAQ

-79 CTLHAQQKSDASQ
+79 CTLHAQQKSEASQ
-92 SPVNAA
+92 SPFNAA

-121 ELFVAGRGTFFNRE
+121 ELLVAGRGTFFSRE

-143 ETSGVVNVAVVAVT
+143 ETSGVVNVAVFAINN
-157 YDYTTYVDPA
+157 DYTTYVDPT

-173 AQQLVREAD
+173 AQQVVREAD
-182 RTFDSAS
+182 RTSDSAS
-189 DYNQPAGISALPA
+189 DYNQPAGIAALPS

-207 VSPGTYDLLSALY
+207 VFPGTYDLVSALY

-232 YFITVRNAGDEYQAE
+232 YLITVRNAGDEYQAE

-265 VITRLNVKGGHEENI
+265 IVTRVNVKGRHDDNT

-291 PVLVTA
+291 PVIVTA
-297 KQQYGE
+297 KQQGGE

-308 VASEFVAP
+308 VASEFVTPPRPSEAKASPAP
-316 PKPSPAKALPTPP
+316 TPISVPDPRIPVTPRTTARSNQPSPSAAE
-329 PTTAPDLRVPGTPQ
+329 
-343 RTAGGNQSSPASAE
+343 AS
-357 GGDTLPPDLPF
+357 DPLPPDLPF

-449 KHRTNRSYNLD
+449 KHRTNRSYNLN

-514 FITSLRREMIEVSG
+514 FITSLRRETIEVSG

>member
-1 MRTIQWLWRIRSLPK
+1 
-16 LKAPYQLIKRTLLD
+16 
-30 PRNKPTAR
+30 
-38 ACSWSESLRRAAT
+38 LRRAAT

-60 KLKFSLKIAQ
+60 KLRISLKIAQ
-70 LTALLISLT
+70 LTALLVSLT
-79 CTLHAQQKSDASQ
+79 GTLFAQQKSEAIQ
-92 SPVNAA
+92 SPFNAA
-98 AYRVGERLTY
+98 AYQVGERLTY

-121 ELFVAGRGTFFNRE
+121 ELLVAGRGTFFNRE

-143 ETSGVVNVAVVAVT
+143 ETAGVVNVAVFAIND
-157 YDYTTYVDPA
+157 DYTTYVDPA

-173 AQQLVREAD
+173 AQHVVREAG
-182 RTFDSAS
+182 RTSDSAS
-189 DYNQPAGISALPA
+189 DYNQPAGIAALPA

-207 VSPGTYDLLSALY
+207 AFAGTYDLLSALY

-232 YFITVRNAGDEYQAE
+232 YLISVRNAGDEYQAE

-265 VITRLNVKGGHEENI
+265 VITRLNMKGRHDNNL
-280 RIYFSD
+280 RAYFSD

-297 KQQYGE
+297 KHQSGD

-308 VASEFVAP
+308 VGSDLVT
-316 PKPSPAKALPTPP
+316 PAKPAPSEAKTSPTPTT
-329 PTTAPDLRVPGTPQ
+329 PTPSEPRIPVTPRGPAGRNPSAPSAAEPGDP
-343 RTAGGNQSSPASAE
+343 
-357 GGDTLPPDLPF
+357 LPPDLPF

-375 YQVYLANGAQPVGT
+375 YQVYLTNTAQPVGT

-395 ARGRYFNLNGLFFSA
+395 ARGRYFNLNGLLFSA
-410 SAQTSGALARAF
+410 AAQTSGAAARTF
-422 PVGDQVNSYV
+422 FVNDQINSYV

-444 SMSEG
+444 NMSEG
-449 KHRTNRSYNLD
+449 RHRTNRTYNLD
-460 QNRGA
+460 QNRGS
-465 AVSDS
+465 AVADN
-470 RERIDIPVGTHDLVS
+470 RERIDIPVGTHDLIS

-490 RTFSLT
+490 RTFDLT
-496 PPKRNA
+496 PPRRNA

-514 FITSLRREMIEVSG
+514 FISSLRRETIEVSG
-528 QSISA
+528 QKISA

-540 DDPQADKLQMRMWV
+540 DDPQTDRMQLRMWV
-554 GDDTRHLPLR
+554 GDDSRHLPLR

-577 LVIVPAPPQ
+577 LVIVPATPQ